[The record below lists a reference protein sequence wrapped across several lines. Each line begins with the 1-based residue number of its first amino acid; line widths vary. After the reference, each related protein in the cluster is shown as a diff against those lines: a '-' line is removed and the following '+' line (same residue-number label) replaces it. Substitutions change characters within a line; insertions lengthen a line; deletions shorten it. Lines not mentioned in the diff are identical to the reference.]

1 MTRRSAP
8 FHRFPLPMKDPSTLK
23 PRILSFMLSR
33 PGHRFSLREIRK
45 GFGKPAR
52 ETVVDALKELIHER
66 KVIRLHKDHYTLA
79 KAATLVSGVVQGHPD
94 GFGFVLPDQKGM
106 EDIYLSRRE
115 MRRVMHG
122 DRVLVRP
129 EKKRHGDSQGHV
141 VEVLERGQR
150 RLVGVVQ
157 TDGERTVVVPMDP
170 RIAPA
175 IPLAAAGAVTPGQVA
190 AVEMTRYGGGYTR
203 AEARLERLLGSPDDP
218 DVQAQA
224 VIFRYG
230 LPEGF
235 SAEARLEAER
245 HGAALDHA
253 SLDGRRDLR
262 ALTTFTVDGET
273 ARDFDDAVSIE
284 RTPAKGYRLY
294 VSVADVAACV
304 PRGSALDGEAYARG
318 TSVYFPDRS
327 LPMLPPA
334 LSSGIC
340 SLKAGADRLARTA
353 LLEIN
358 RKGKVER
365 TKLFRSVI
373 RSDARLTYTEVGRI
387 LVDGNASVIGKYPET
402 IEPLRTMEELTHIL
416 MDRRR
421 ARGSLDF
428 ELPETEILLDQ
439 RNMPTDIRRADRTIA
454 HRMIEEFMIA
464 ANEAVAGYLRERKFP
479 CVYRVHEGPDED
491 TLDAIDPFLST
502 LGYRLHR
509 GGEKVSAAE
518 IQRVLEACRGKP
530 EERVLNRMLLR
541 SMKQAVYDPENIG
554 HFGLASGAYLH
565 FTSPIRRYPDLMV
578 HRLLD
583 QAGNGT
589 KLDARTREELAA
601 YLQEAAD
608 HASARERLAM
618 DAERE
623 MVDLKKAQFM
633 TDKIGEVHAG
643 VITDLTNF
651 GFFVELDRW
660 FVEGLVSLR
669 SLEDDFYRYFETAH
683 LIKGQNHGRSFRMGD
698 PVTVRVARVKL
709 FQGEVDF
716 ELARP

>member
-1 MTRRSAP
+1 MS
-8 FHRFPLPMKDPSTLK
+8 DPSTLK
-23 PRILSFMLSR
+23 PRILSFMLAR
-33 PGHRFSLREIRK
+33 PGHRFSLKEIRK

-66 KVIRLHKDHYTLA
+66 KVIRLHKNHYTLA
-79 KAATLVSGVVQGHPD
+79 KAASVVSGVVQGHPD
-94 GFGFVLPDQKGM
+94 GFGFVVPDQKGM

-150 RLVGVVQ
+150 RIVGVVQ
-157 TDGERTVVVPMDP
+157 TDGDRTLVVPMDP

-175 IPLAAAGAVTPGQVA
+175 IPLAADALVPDGQVA
-190 AVEMTRYGGGYTR
+190 AVEMTRYGGGYTP

-218 DVQAQA
+218 EVQAQA

-230 LPEGF
+230 FPESF
-235 SAEARLEAER
+235 SDEALREAE
-245 HGAALDHA
+245 HHAAAGVPA
-253 SLDGRRDLR
+253 SPAGRRDLR

-273 ARDFDDAVSIE
+273 ARDFDDAVGIE
-284 RTPAKGYRLY
+284 RTAADGYRLY
-294 VSVADVAACV
+294 VSIADVAHYV
-304 PRGSALDGEAYARG
+304 PRDSALDVEACARG
-318 TSVYFPDRS
+318 TSVYFPDRA

-334 LSSGIC
+334 LSTGIC
-340 SLKAGADRLARTA
+340 SLKPGVDRLTRTA
-353 LLEIN
+353 LLEFDG
-358 RKGKVER
+358 KGAVER
-365 TKLFRSVI
+365 TEFFRSVI
-373 RSDARLTYTEVGRI
+373 LSDARLTYTEVGRM
-387 LVDGNASVIGKYPET
+387 LVDRDASVIGQYPQL
-402 IEPLRTMEELTHIL
+402 IDSLRAMEELTHLL

-428 ELPETEILLDQ
+428 ELPETEILLD
-439 RNMPTDIRRADRTIA
+439 NHGMPTDIRRAQRTIA

-464 ANEAVAGYLRERKFP
+464 ANEAVAAHLRKRKFP

-491 TLDAIDPFLST
+491 TLDAIGPFLST

-509 GGEKVSAAE
+509 SGEKISSQE
-518 IQRVLEACRGKP
+518 LQRVLEACRGKP

-541 SMKQAVYDPENIG
+541 SMKQATYDRENVG
-554 HFGLASGAYLH
+554 HFGLASDAYLH

-583 QAGNGT
+583 RAMTGP
-589 KLDARTREELAA
+589 KLDSGTREDLDA
-601 YLQEAAD
+601 YLREAAD
-608 HASARERLAM
+608 HSSRRERLAM

-623 MVDLKKAQFM
+623 MMDLKKAQFM
-633 TDKIGEVHAG
+633 TGKIGEVHTG

-660 FVEGLVSLR
+660 FVEGLVSLK
-669 SLEDDFYRYFETAH
+669 SLDDDFYRYYDTAH

-709 FQGEVDF
+709 FQGEIDF
-716 ELARP
+716 ELTGP

>member
-1 MTRRSAP
+1 MN
-8 FHRFPLPMKDPSTLK
+8 DPSALK

-66 KVIRLHKDHYTLA
+66 KVIRLHKNHYTLA
-79 KAATLVSGVVQGHPD
+79 KAASVVSGVVQGHPD
-94 GFGFVLPDQKGM
+94 GFGFVVPDQKGM

-150 RLVGVVQ
+150 RIVGVVQ
-157 TDGERTVVVPMDP
+157 TDGDRALVVPMDP
-170 RIAPA
+170 RIATA
-175 IPLAAAGAVTPGQVA
+175 IPLSPSAVVVPGLVA
-190 AVEMTRYGGGYTR
+190 AVEMTRYGGGYTPP
-203 AEARLERLLGSPDDP
+203 EARLERLLGSPDDP
-218 DVQAQA
+218 EVQAQA

-230 LPEGF
+230 LPDDF
-235 SAEARLEAER
+235 PAEARQEAAR
-245 HGAALDHA
+245 HGAAVSPTD
-253 SLDGRRDLR
+253 LDGRRDLR
-262 ALTTFTVDGET
+262 GLTTFTVDGET

-284 RTPAKGYRLY
+284 RTPAKGYQLY
-294 VSVADVAACV
+294 VSIADVAAYV
-304 PRGSALDGEAYARG
+304 PRGSAVDGEAYARG
-318 TSVYFPDRS
+318 TSVYFPDRA

-358 RKGKVER
+358 RKGEVER
-365 TKLFRSVI
+365 TELFRSVI
-373 RSDARLTYTEVGRI
+373 RSDARLTYTAVGQI
-387 LVDGNASVIGKYPET
+387 LVDGDTRVIDGHPQL
-402 IEPLRTMEELTHIL
+402 IGPLKVMEELTHIL

-428 ELPETEILLDQ
+428 ELPETEILLDDDN
-439 RNMPTDIRRADRTIA
+439 RPTDIRRAERTIA

-464 ANEAVAGYLRERKFP
+464 ANEAVAGYLRGRKFP

-491 TLDAIDPFLST
+491 TLDAIEPFLST
-502 LGYRLHR
+502 LGYGLHR
-509 GGEKVSAAE
+509 RSEKVSAAE
-518 IQRVLEACRGKP
+518 IQRVLEVCRGKP

-578 HRLLD
+578 HRLID
-583 QAGNGT
+583 QAQTDSG
-589 KLDARTREELAA
+589 LAPRTRDELAA

-608 HASARERLAM
+608 HSSARERLAM

-633 TDKIGEVHAG
+633 TDKIGEVHTG

-660 FVEGLVSLR
+660 FVEGLVNLK
-669 SLEDDFYRYFETAH
+669 SLEDDFYRYFDTAH
-683 LIKGQNHGRSFRMGD
+683 LIKGQNHGRAFRMGD
-698 PVTVRVARVKL
+698 AVTVRVVRVKL
-709 FQGEVDF
+709 FQGEIDF
-716 ELARP
+716 ELVRP